1 MEKYTWMSFEQ
12 QKRNKQCIDVGM
24 CAWSFE

>member
-1 MEKYTWMSFEQ
+1 MSFEQ
-12 QKRNKQCIDVGM
+12 QKPNKQCIDVGK